1 MRVRTGQKY
10 NMREEGSALKRISRT
25 ASEISREI
33 LEAYIKTSAKKT
45 AGPLA
50 KTSEWF
56 LNIYTEPQII
66 NNEVK

>member
-1 MRVRTGQKY
+1 MQD
-10 NMREEGSALKRISRT
+10 SFKRNSRT

-33 LEAYIKTSAKKT
+33 REAYIKTSAKKT

-56 LNIYTEPQII
+56 LNVYTEPKMI
-66 NNEVK
+66 NNEVE